1 MNRPPPPSQTRL
13 LSRFRSAFFATPG
26 CALLTLLSLAVLWLM
41 AESLTRWLI
50 IDAVFGG
57 EDREA
62 CASGGGM
69 CWPFVAAKI
78 ELWIYGRYPAA
89 ERWRADMAFAL
100 LAFVLLQVATARH
113 KTAAAVLSALLP
125 VAVYIL
131 LRGGVFGLPEVATQ
145 LWGGVMLTLVIAV
158 TGKMPHLCR
167 SIGLGFAGIQMVD
180 GKKGADDAEQNRELL
195 CAGEVG
201 GVLCR
206 RTADYFIAINA
217 QSVPKLQLI
226 FAGRRECCATS
237 VKKNAPIV
245 ARKSIGG
252 GYALIQCGAALAE
265 VVRRAVCAQKASCRR
280 TGMLGGKA
288 TVPFILARRNRHFNI
303 VAKQAPR
310 LPYRIAVYGAFN
322 QQNIGDCRNADVLR
336 H

>member
-113 KTAAAVLSALLP
+113 KTAAAVLAALLP
-125 VAVYIL
+125 VAPFYYAAAFSV
-131 LRGGVFGLPEVATQ
+131 
-145 LWGGVMLTLVIAV
+145 
-158 TGKMPHLCR
+158 CR
-167 SIGLGFAGIQMVD
+167 SCNKLCGEFDFPQYGQRRICRWRVLLAGKSGRTMPAVRLLPCGFEEFVR
-180 GKKGADDAEQNRELL
+180 GKHRLL
-195 CAGEVG
+195 YC
-201 GVLCR
+201 
-206 RTADYFIAINA
+206 
-217 QSVPKLQLI
+217 
-226 FAGRRECCATS
+226 
-237 VKKNAPIV
+237 
-245 ARKSIGG
+245 
-252 GYALIQCGAALAE
+252 
-265 VVRRAVCAQKASCRR
+265 
-280 TGMLGGKA
+280 
-288 TVPFILARRNRHFNI
+288 
-303 VAKQAPR
+303 
-310 LPYRIAVYGAFN
+310 
-322 QQNIGDCRNADVLR
+322 
-336 H
+336 